1 MRLQANP
8 VRCALFLLLAMGLCG
23 CLPSGHSPL
32 DEEKEPHF
40 LAGKSRVNT
49 LDYQGAIECFEKALE
64 ANPRSALAHF
74 EAGLQYE
81 NHKQDHAAA
90 IYHFERFLEL
100 RPGSGY
106 AEVVRQHI
114 LACKQ
119 ELAKTVSLGPV
130 TQSLQREFEQLTQQ
144 NKVLQE
150 EVAMW
155 RAKARTQS
163 TAEPTRTETA
173 SARTAP
179 ASPVVAPVAAA
190 SSAVSLSNSSNAP
203 RRGGGAA
210 SGQIHVIKSGETP
223 TVIARKYG
231 VKPAALM
238 AANPKM
244 DARRLQVGQTIN
256 VPVQ

>member
-1 MRLQANP
+1 
-8 VRCALFLLLAMGLCG
+8 
-23 CLPSGHSPL
+23 L

-74 EAGLQYE
+74 EAGLLYE
-81 NHKQDHAAA
+81 KHKMDHAAA

-155 RAKARTQS
+155 RAKARTQG
-163 TAEPTRTETA
+163 TAEPIRTE
-173 SARTAP
+173 
-179 ASPVVAPVAAA
+179 AA
-190 SSAVSLSNSSNAP
+190 STRNTAAP
-203 RRGGGAA
+203 LPLYPLRRSVPRHHSRTRATLPAGPEQPPG
-210 SGQIHVIKSGETP
+210 
-223 TVIARKYG
+223 KY
-231 VKPAALM
+231 
-238 AANPKM
+238 
-244 DARRLQVGQTIN
+244 IS
-256 VPVQ
+256 

>member
-8 VRCALFLLLAMGLCG
+8 VGCALFLLVAMGLCG

-74 EAGLQYE
+74 EAGLLYE
-81 NHKQDHAAA
+81 KHKQDHAAA

-155 RAKARTQS
+155 RGKARTQS
-163 TAEPTRTETA
+163 TAEPTRMETA
-173 SARTAP
+173 STRNTPTPSAMVAAP
-179 ASPVVAPVAAA
+179 AANPAP
-190 SSAVSLSNSSNAP
+190 SLSNSSNAA
-203 RRGGGAA
+203 RRGGAA

>member
-1 MRLQANP
+1 MRLQSN
-8 VRCALFLLLAMGLCG
+8 RIGCALFLLLAMELCG

-32 DEEKEPHF
+32 DEEKETHF

-49 LDYQGAIECFEKALE
+49 RDYQGAIECFEKALE

-74 EAGLQYE
+74 EAGLLYE
-81 NHKQDHAAA
+81 QHKQDHAAA

-155 RAKARTQS
+155 RAKVRTQS

-173 SARTAP
+173 SIRNAP
-179 ASPVVAPVAAA
+179 ATPAPVPAAA
-190 SSAVSLSNSSNAP
+190 VNSAPSLSNSSNGA
-203 RRGGGAA
+203 RRGGAGP
-210 SGQIHVIKSGETP
+210 GQMHVIKSGETP
-223 TVIARKYG
+223 TLIARKYG
-231 VKPAALM
+231 VKPSALM

>member
-8 VRCALFLLLAMGLCG
+8 IRCVSFLFLALGLCG

-49 LDYQGAIECFEKALE
+49 MDYQGAIECFEKALE
-64 ANPRSALAHF
+64 ANPRSAMAHF
-74 EAGLQYE
+74 EAGIQYE
-81 NHKQDHAAA
+81 KHKQDHAAA

-163 TAEPTRTETA
+163 TAEPTRMETA
-173 SARTAP
+173 STRNTPTPSAIVAAP
-179 ASPVVAPVAAA
+179 AANPAP
-190 SSAVSLSNSSNAP
+190 SLSNSSNAA
-203 RRGGGAA
+203 RRGGAA

>member
-155 RAKARTQS
+155 RAKARTQR
-163 TAEPTRTETA
+163 TAEPTRTDTA
-173 SARTAP
+173 STRNPP
-179 ASPVVAPVAAA
+179 ASPAIAPTAAVSPA
-190 SSAVSLSNSSNAP
+190 PSLSNSSNAP
-203 RRGGGAA
+203 RRGGAA

-256 VPVQ
+256 VPMQ

>member
-1 MRLQANP
+1 MRFQVNP
-8 VRCALFLLLAMGLCG
+8 VRCALFLLLALGLCG

-130 TQSLQREFEQLTQQ
+130 TQSLQREFELLTEE
-144 NKVLQE
+144 NKRLRN
-150 EVAMW
+150 EVERW
-155 RAKARTQS
+155 RANAQIQNTNNPPGK
-163 TAEPTRTETA
+163 
-173 SARTAP
+173 
-179 ASPVVAPVAAA
+179 VALA
-190 SSAVSLSNSSNAP
+190 
-203 RRGGGAA
+203 
-210 SGQIHVIKSGETP
+210 
-223 TVIARKYG
+223 
-231 VKPAALM
+231 
-238 AANPKM
+238 
-244 DARRLQVGQTIN
+244 
-256 VPVQ
+256 

>member
-1 MRLQANP
+1 MRFQVNP
-8 VRCALFLLLAMGLCG
+8 VGCALFLLLALGLCG

-74 EAGLQYE
+74 EAGLLYE
-81 NHKQDHAAA
+81 KHKQDHAAA

-119 ELAKTVSLGPV
+119 ELARTISLGPV
-130 TQSLQREFEQLTQQ
+130 TQSLQREFEQLAEE
-144 NKVLQE
+144 NKRLHE
-150 EVAMW
+150 EIEHW
-155 RAKARTQS
+155 RAYAAHLQTL
-163 TAEPTRTETA
+163 TNPP
-173 SARTAP
+173 P
-179 ASPVVAPVAAA
+179 AVAAA
-190 SSAVSLSNSSNAP
+190 PRAAPATVPAQRTEQPVIPISNPAAP
-203 RRGGGAA
+203 GSRT
-210 SGQIHVIKSGETP
+210 HTVKPGETP
-223 TVIARKYG
+223 AAIARKYG
-231 VKPAALM
+231 CRVEALM
-238 AANPKM
+238 AANPGV
-244 DARRLQVGQTIN
+244 DARRLRIGQTLN
-256 VPVQ
+256 LPSQ

>member
-8 VRCALFLLLAMGLCG
+8 IRCALFLLLATGLCG

-74 EAGLQYE
+74 EAGLLYE
-81 NHKQDHAAA
+81 KHKMDHAAA

-130 TQSLQREFEQLTQQ
+130 TQSLQREFEQLT
-144 NKVLQE
+144 E
-150 EVAMW
+150 ENRHLRDEVERW
-155 RAKARTQS
+155 RANAHLQNTTNPPGQM
-163 TAEPTRTETA
+163 TTPL
-173 SARTAP
+173 RTAQTP
-179 ASPVVAPVAAA
+179 SAAFTAVAAPRTPTPSNP
-190 SSAVSLSNSSNAP
+190 SSAS
-203 RRGGGAA
+203 
-210 SGQIHVIKSGETP
+210 
-223 TVIARKYG
+223 
-231 VKPAALM
+231 
-238 AANPKM
+238 
-244 DARRLQVGQTIN
+244 RLG
-256 VPVQ
+256 

>member
-8 VRCALFLLLAMGLCG
+8 VRCALFLLLVMGLCG

-74 EAGLQYE
+74 EAGLLYE
-81 NHKQDHAAA
+81 KHKQDHAAA

-155 RAKARTQS
+155 RGKARTQS
-163 TAEPTRTETA
+163 TAEPTRMETA
-173 SARTAP
+173 STRNTPTPSAIVAAP
-179 ASPVVAPVAAA
+179 AANPAP
-190 SSAVSLSNSSNAP
+190 SLSNSSNAA
-203 RRGGGAA
+203 RRGGAA

>member
-8 VRCALFLLLAMGLCG
+8 VRCALFLLLVMGLCG

-74 EAGLQYE
+74 EAGLLYE
-81 NHKQDHAAA
+81 KHKQDHAAA

-106 AEVVRQHI
+106 AEVVRTHI
-114 LACKQ
+114 MGCKQ
-119 ELAKTVSLGPV
+119 ELAKAVSLGPV
-130 TQSLQREFEQLTQQ
+130 TQSLQREFEQLAQQ
-144 NKVLQE
+144 NKILQE
-150 EVAMW
+150 EVARW
-155 RAKARTQS
+155 RAKARAQS
-163 TAEPTRTETA
+163 TAEAAVPGPAAPRSAPT
-173 SARTAP
+173 SAAISSAAGANP
-179 ASPVVAPVAAA
+179 AA
-190 SSAVSLSNSSNAP
+190 SSSKSGNTPQA
-203 RRGGGAA
+203 GGAA
-210 SGQIHVIKSGETP
+210 SGQIHIVKSGETP

-231 VKPAALM
+231 IKPTALM
-238 AANPKM
+238 AANPRM
-244 DARRLQVGQTIN
+244 DARRLQIGQTIN

>member
-1 MRLQANP
+1 MQFQANR
-8 VRCALFLLLAMGLCG
+8 VRCALFLLLALGLCG

-74 EAGLQYE
+74 EAGLLYE
-81 NHKQDHAAA
+81 KHKQDHAAA

-106 AEVVRQHI
+106 AEVVRLHI

-130 TQSLQREFEQLTQQ
+130 TQSLQREFEQLAQQ
-144 NKVLQE
+144 NKILQE

-155 RAKARTQS
+155 RAKARPQS
-163 TAEPTRTETA
+163 PPEPPASATA
-173 SARTAP
+173 SPRSAQTSAAIVP
-179 ASPVVAPVAAA
+179 AAAA
-190 SSAVSLSNSSNAP
+190 SPAPSLSNSSKAP
-203 RRGGGAA
+203 RSGGAA
-210 SGQIHVIKSGETP
+210 SAQIHIVKSGETP

-238 AANPKM
+238 AANPRM
-244 DARRLQVGQTIN
+244 DARRLQVGQTLN